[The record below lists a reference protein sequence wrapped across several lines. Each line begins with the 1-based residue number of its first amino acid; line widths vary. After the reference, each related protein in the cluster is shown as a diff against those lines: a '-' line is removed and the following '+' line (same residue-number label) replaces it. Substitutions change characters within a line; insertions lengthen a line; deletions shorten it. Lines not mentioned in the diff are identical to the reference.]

1 MSTGSFTPIFL
12 LKTSI
17 TYSLLSKEHS
27 IMSQHIQSHSA
38 SWPPTTASKQTVGDS
53 SGTVNRGVVIR
64 IETAV
69 LPIPLAKKNTAFSK
83 LMARLDSSEE
93 HRSGMAE
100 ARNWM
105 AEKVLGDEGDTIR
118 TLRLKKGLSQ
128 TQFAGLLGTTQA
140 QVARLEKGNTDPQR
154 STCKKLRE
162 VLEIS
167 ADKLEEIMDR
177 QEKAYELKAKK

>member
-1 MSTGSFTPIFL
+1 M
-12 LKTSI
+12 
-17 TYSLLSKEHS
+17 
-27 IMSQHIQSHSA
+27 
-38 SWPPTTASKQTVGDS
+38 TALKQTVGDA

-105 AEKVLGDEGDTIR
+105 ADKILADEGDTIR